1 MAKISIGLGDGITG
15 IGVYD
20 TGSSYTVTSG
30 IPYRVDG
37 TSRHD
42 GTDYANIAGTPV
54 YAMTN

>member
-1 MAKISIGLGDGITG
+1 MAKISSGLGGGITG

-37 TSRHD
+37 TSRQNSL
-42 GTDYANIAGTPV
+42 G
-54 YAMTN
+54 